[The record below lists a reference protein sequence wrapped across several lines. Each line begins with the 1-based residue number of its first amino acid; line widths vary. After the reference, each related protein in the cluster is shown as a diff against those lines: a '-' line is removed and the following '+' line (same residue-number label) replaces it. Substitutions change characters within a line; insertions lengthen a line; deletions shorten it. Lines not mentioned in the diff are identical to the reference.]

1 MCHMNNL
8 LGVNESECFRF
19 ALRIEADTGQTVHS
33 PATFQVPIM
42 CEPSHPEEI
51 NLLGCMIT
59 EFRAMVL
66 DIHVK
71 YADDSCIPVRVGVL
85 NVFM

>member
-1 MCHMNNL
+1 MCHTNNL
-8 LGVNESECFRF
+8 LGVDESECFGF
-19 ALRIEADTGQTVHS
+19 TLRIEANTGQMAHS

-42 CEPSHPEEI
+42 CKPSHPEEI
-51 NLLGCMIT
+51 DPLGCVIT
-59 EFRAMVL
+59 EFRAAVL

-85 NVFM
+85 DVFV